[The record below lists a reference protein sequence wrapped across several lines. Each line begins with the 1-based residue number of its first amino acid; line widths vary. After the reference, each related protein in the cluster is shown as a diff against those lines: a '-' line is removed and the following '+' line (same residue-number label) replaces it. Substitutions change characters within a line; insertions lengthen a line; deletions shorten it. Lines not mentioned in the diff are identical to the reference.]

1 MNPQDAVSKTVS
13 IQIFQRKEKKIS
25 DHFHKMS
32 YFFIS
37 SVRQTLFVDT
47 TLEQVA

>member
-13 IQIFQRKEKKIS
+13 IQIFQRKEKN
-25 DHFHKMS
+25 HFHKMS

-47 TLEQVA
+47 TLERVA